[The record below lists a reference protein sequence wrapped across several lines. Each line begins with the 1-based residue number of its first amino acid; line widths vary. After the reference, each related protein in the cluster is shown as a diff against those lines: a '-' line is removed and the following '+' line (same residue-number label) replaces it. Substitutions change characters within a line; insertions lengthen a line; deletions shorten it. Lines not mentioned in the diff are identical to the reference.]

1 MQRYGKPLGYNSTQI
16 VLHWLIAAL
25 LIFQIVMGEQI
36 VPAYRAFRKGMEASA
51 DDLLNADIHV
61 YVGVAVLVLAIL
73 RLAIRFGRGAPAA
86 PAEEGAVQRGLASLT
101 HIALYVIMI
110 GMPVTGML
118 AWYLGV
124 AEMGEIHEAAKLAIV
139 LIVALHAAGA
149 LWQHF
154 VARNDVLLRILR
166 PEGPK

>member
-73 RLAIRFGRGAPAA
+73 RLAIRFGRGAPAERRRKE
-86 PAEEGAVQRGLASLT
+86 PFSGA
-101 HIALYVIMI
+101 
-110 GMPVTGML
+110 
-118 AWYLGV
+118 W
-124 AEMGEIHEAAKLAIV
+124 
-139 LIVALHAAGA
+139 
-149 LWQHF
+149 
-154 VARNDVLLRILR
+154 LR
-166 PEGPK
+166 

>member
-1 MQRYGKPLGYNSTQI
+1 
-16 VLHWLIAAL
+16 
-25 LIFQIVMGEQI
+25 
-36 VPAYRAFRKGMEASA
+36 
-51 DDLLNADIHV
+51 
-61 YVGVAVLVLAIL
+61 
-73 RLAIRFGRGAPAA
+73 
-86 PAEEGAVQRGLASLT
+86 
-101 HIALYVIMI
+101 MI

-124 AEMGEIHEAAKLAIV
+124 AEMGEIHETAKLAIV